1 MNSFEVSKGY
11 QKGRKKILLAID
23 ESILDKLN
31 SVKPVNLSVQ
41 ECIRQLIERGLENGE
56 DLL

>member
-23 ESILDKLN
+23 ESTLDRLN
-31 SVKPVNLSVQ
+31 AVKPDNLTAQ
-41 ECIRQLIERGLENGE
+41 ECIRQLIERGLETGE

>member
-1 MNSFEVSKGY
+1 MNSFGVSKGY